1 MATELSQYVGMVLCL
16 LHYNNLT
23 DKTGR
28 LYSMSMKWAQISKSI
43 HKVLS
48 VFYIRLPEASFIFSE
63 WHFNKYL
70 KENQKKAKTSS

>member
-1 MATELSQYVGMVLCL
+1 
-16 LHYNNLT
+16 
-23 DKTGR
+23 
-28 LYSMSMKWAQISKSI
+28 MSMKLAQISKSI